1 MWRHVLLEYSV
12 PVRRNPT
19 WANIITDGFLVMT
32 IVIWINQYYDVVN
45 SSNPQSEKN
54 VEKSKCQRHYFIY
67 GRISTNSQIHF
78 VLFLISPVADILSH
92 FLFYDIQQIKQAAV
106 ATTRRFSDCHTY
118 KRNK

>member
-1 MWRHVLLEYSV
+1 MLSIVATPKAKKMWRKVSV
-12 PVRRNPT
+12 KDIISYMVELVPT
-19 WANIITDGFLVMT
+19 
-32 IVIWINQYYDVVN
+32 Y
-45 SSNPQSEKN
+45 
-54 VEKSKCQRHYFIY
+54 QR
-67 GRISTNSQIHF
+67 SQIHF